1 MNAPQA
7 SGPLLLCLD
16 LEAGSEALAR
26 AANAHARA
34 CGQAIAI
41 IHLLPP
47 HGPEKEREHARL
59 RLERLVR
66 ETLSGIR
73 LLGIE
78 IRRGVPEEDLT
89 AYARERGAGVLVL
102 GRRKR
107 PEVERIYVG
116 STTGAVLSLA
126 TCPVLVVPLP
136 PPYSDG

>member
-1 MNAPQA
+1 MHASPT
-7 SGPLLLCLD
+7 SGPLLLCVD

-26 AANAHARA
+26 HAGENARA
-34 CGQAIAI
+34 CGRAVEVL
-41 IHLLPP
+41 HVLPP
-47 HGPEKEREHARL
+47 HGPEKEFESARR
-59 RLERLVR
+59 RLERLAR
-66 ETLSGIR
+66 ETLSGVR

-89 AYARERGAGVLVL
+89 AYARERGAGIIVL

-116 STTGAVLSLA
+116 STTSAVLSLA

>member
-1 MNAPQA
+1 MPA
-7 SGPLLLCLD
+7 SPTSGNLLLCVD

-26 AANAHARA
+26 HTGEEARA
-34 CGQAIAI
+34 CGRAVEVL
-41 IHLLPP
+41 HMLPP
-47 HGPEKEREHARL
+47 HGPDKEFGEARR

-66 ETLSGIR
+66 ETLTGIR

-78 IRRGVPEEDLT
+78 VRRGVPEEDLT
-89 AYARERGAGVLVL
+89 TYAHARGTGIIVL

-116 STTGAVLSLA
+116 STTSAVLSLA